1 MIKLFSSLVLLS
13 CLVASCQN
21 PNTENTTTTAVSAD
35 TTATAA
41 PKSRSVAALEN
52 KIKQIVSDKKAV
64 VGVSILG
71 DNGKDTIAW
80 NGDNHFPLQSV
91 FKFHISLAVLAEIDK
106 GKFAATQQITVKE
119 NELLPQMSWA
129 PLRDENPKGGVFS
142 IARLIQ
148 YAIIQSDNI
157 ACDVLIRL
165 IGNPKTVETYFKNQ
179 NIADI
184 AINFDEETM
193 QSKWENMFQNW
204 SSPKATSAI
213 LQKFYDNKNNLLSK
227 NSYDFFWATM
237 KETTTGQKRLK
248 GLLPA
253 NTVVAHKTGT
263 SGTNK
268 EGITAATNDVGI
280 VFLPNG
286 EHFIISVFVS
296 ESKESDEM
304 NEKIIAE
311 IAKAA
316 YDFYAGADVK

>member
-1 MIKLFSSLVLLS
+1 MTKLLASFVLLS
-13 CLVASCQN
+13 CLMASCQA
-21 PNTENTTTTAVSAD
+21 PNKENAVTTTT
-35 TTATAA
+35 TTPTPA
-41 PKSRSVAALEN
+41 PKSPSVAVLEK
-52 KIKQIVSDKKAV
+52 KIAQIVSDKKAV
-64 VGVSILG
+64 VGVCILG
-71 DNGKDTIAW
+71 NNGKDTVAI
-80 NGDNHFPLQSV
+80 NGDNHLPLQSV
-91 FKFHISLAVLAEIDK
+91 FKLHISLAVLAEIDK
-106 GKFAATQQITVKE
+106 GKFSLEQQIKVSPQ
-119 NELLPQMSWA
+119 ELAPQIAWS

-148 YAIIQSDNI
+148 YSIIQSDNV

-165 IGNPKTVETYFKNQ
+165 IGSPKTVEDYFKQ
-179 NIADI
+179 NNIDDI
-184 AINFDEETM
+184 AIAFTEEVM
-193 QSKWENMFQNW
+193 QSTWENMFKNW

-213 LQKFYDNKNNLLSK
+213 LQKFYENNNNLLSK
-227 NSYDFFWATM
+227 NSYDFFWTTM

-248 GLLPA
+248 GLLPQ

-286 EHFIISVFVS
+286 AYFIISVFVS
-296 ESKESDEM
+296 DSKESDET

-316 YDFYAGADVK
+316 YDFYTGADIK